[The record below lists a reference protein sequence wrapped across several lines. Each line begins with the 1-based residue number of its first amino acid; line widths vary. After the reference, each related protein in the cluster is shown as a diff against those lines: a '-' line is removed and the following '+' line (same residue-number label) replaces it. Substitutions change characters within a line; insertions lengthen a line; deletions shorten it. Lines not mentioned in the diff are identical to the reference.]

1 MTRYWMPLAISAALG
16 LAPGINAADLTRPAR
31 FGSLETASAESAQAQ
46 SASWLKATGKAD
58 AAVLAKF
65 DHLWKSDVAL
75 LDKVVGTLE
84 LGDPAAAKLMAE
96 ARDPLAPAPMA
107 APAILKDQS
116 LSVFFR
122 ANLALGYARALSN
135 RSVYE
140 EALEA
145 LKVVPAEQV
154 IDPATYLFHRAVSEH
169 AMLDKS
175 GAIVTINRLLDD
187 VSSAP
192 ERYRTLAAL
201 MALDIHTW
209 NEKDLESIAR
219 KMKNVERR
227 LDLSRGGP
235 VTQKIQKDIVAR
247 LDEMIK
253 ELENQSK
260 GGGQCNGGNCPGGSP
275 AGGPP
280 NGNNPS
286 SPATESGIT
295 NAGGPGLVD
304 QAKLK
309 KLVEQ
314 WGNLPPREQARAL
327 QELTQGMDR
336 RHRETIENYFRNLAV
351 AQNRK

>member
-16 LAPGINAADLTRPAR
+16 LVPGVNAADITRPAR
-31 FGSLETASAESAQAQ
+31 FGTLEVASAESAQTQ
-46 SASWLKATGKAD
+46 SAAWLKSTGAD
-58 AAVLAKF
+58 ASVMAKF
-65 DHLWKSDVAL
+65 EQLWKSDVTL
-75 LDKVVGTLE
+75 LEKVVGTLE

-107 APAILKDQS
+107 APAILKDQNRP
-116 LSVFFR
+116 VFFR
-122 ANLALGYARALSN
+122 ANLALGYGRALSN
-135 RSVYE
+135 RAVHE
-140 EALEA
+140 EAVEA
-145 LKVVPAEQV
+145 LKVVAAEQV
-154 IDPATYLFHRAVSEH
+154 IDPAAYLFHRAISEH
-169 AMLDKS
+169 AILDK
-175 GAIVTINRLLDD
+175 GAAIVTINRLLDD
-187 VSSAP
+187 VASAP

-209 NEKDLESIAR
+209 NEKDLNSIAR

-253 ELENQSK
+253 ELENQCK
-260 GGGQCNGGNCPGGSP
+260 GGGQCNGGNCPGGGS
-275 AGGPP
+275 GPP

-286 SPATESGIT
+286 SPATESGIA
-295 NAGGPGLVD
+295 NAGGPGIVEK
-304 QAKLK
+304 AKLK
-309 KLVEQ
+309 NLVEQ

-327 QELTQGMDR
+327 QELTQGMDP
-336 RHRETIENYFRNLAV
+336 RHRESIENYFRNLAV

>member
-1 MTRYWMPLAISAALG
+1 MTRYWIPLAISAALG
-16 LAPGINAADLTRPAR
+16 LVPGVNAADLTRPAR
-31 FGSLETASAESAQAQ
+31 FGTLEVASVETAQTQA
-46 SASWLKATGKAD
+46 AAWLKTTGLAD
-58 AAVLAKF
+58 AAVMAQF
-65 DHLWKSDVAL
+65 DRLWKSDVPL

-107 APAILKDQS
+107 APAILKDQNRPI
-116 LSVFFR
+116 FFR
-122 ANLALGYARALSN
+122 ANLALGYGRVLSN
-135 RSVYE
+135 RSVHE

-145 LKVVPAEQV
+145 LKVAPVEQV
-154 IDPATYLFHRAVSEH
+154 IDPAAYLFHRAISEH
-169 AMLDKS
+169 AMLDK
-175 GAIVTINRLLDD
+175 GAAIMTINRLLDD
-187 VSSAP
+187 VASAP

-209 NEKDLESIAR
+209 NEKDLNAIAR

-253 ELENQSK
+253 ELENQCK
-260 GGGQCNGGNCPGGSP
+260 GGGQCNGGNCPGGGS
-275 AGGPP
+275 GPP

-286 SPATESGIT
+286 SPATESGIA
-295 NAGGPGLVD
+295 NAGGPGVVEK
-304 QAKLK
+304 AKLK
-309 KLVEQ
+309 NLVEQ

-327 QELTQGMDR
+327 QELTQGMDP
-336 RHRETIENYFRNLAV
+336 RHRESIENYFRNLAV

>member
-1 MTRYWMPLAISAALG
+1 MTRYWSLLAITAALG
-16 LAPGINAADLTRPAR
+16 LVPGVNAADLTRPAR
-31 FGSLETASAESAQAQ
+31 FGTLEAASAESAQTQ
-46 SASWLKATGKAD
+46 SAAWLKSTGRAD
-58 AAVLAKF
+58 AAVMAKF
-65 DHLWKSDVAL
+65 DQLWKSDVSIL
-75 LDKVVGTLE
+75 EKVVGTLE
-84 LGDPAAAKLMAE
+84 LGDPAAAKLMTE

-107 APAILKDQS
+107 APAILRDQN
-116 LSVFFR
+116 LPAFFR
-122 ANLALGYARALSN
+122 ANLALGYGRVLSN
-135 RSVYE
+135 RSVHE

-154 IDPATYLFHRAVSEH
+154 VDPAAYLFHRAISEH
-169 AMLDKS
+169 AMLDK
-175 GAIVTINRLLDD
+175 GAAITTINRLLDD
-187 VSSAP
+187 VGSAP

-209 NEKDLESIAR
+209 NEKDLNAIAR
-219 KMKNVERR
+219 KMKSVERR

-253 ELENQSK
+253 ELENQCK
-260 GGGQCNGGNCPGGSP
+260 GGGQCNGGNCPGG
-275 AGGPP
+275 GGPP

-286 SPATESGIT
+286 SPATESGIA
-295 NAGGPGLVD
+295 NAGGPGIVD

-327 QELTQGMDR
+327 QELTQGMSQ
-336 RHRETIENYFRNLAV
+336 RHRESIENYFRNLAV